1 MKLYVLFSRDKQQ
14 KKIQKILMHI
24 NCNGNIWYSRWSR
37 RFCLLSRYSHF
48 LYNTILDLQVELMNY
63 SSIHISGFNLAN
75 RIKVA
80 FLVALLTLS
89 SSSCNPTNHN
99 VKKHKQV
106 CLRMETVQPTDSTDL
121 AESCVC
127 TFRKT
132 K

>member
-1 MKLYVLFSRDKQQ
+1 MYYLAETNN
-14 KKIQKILMHI
+14 KKIQKNLIHI

-37 RFCLLSRYSHF
+37 RFCPLSRYSHF
-48 LYNTILDLQVELMNY
+48 LYNTILDLQVELMDY

-89 SSSCNPTNHN
+89 SCSCYPTNYN

-106 CLRMETVQPTDSTDL
+106 CLRMETVQPTHSTDL

-127 TFRKT
+127 AFRKT